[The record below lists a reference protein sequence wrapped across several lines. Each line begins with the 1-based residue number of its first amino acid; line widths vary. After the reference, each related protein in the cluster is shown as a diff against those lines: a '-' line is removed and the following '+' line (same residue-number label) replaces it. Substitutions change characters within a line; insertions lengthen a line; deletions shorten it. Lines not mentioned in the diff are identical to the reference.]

1 MEKLFKIKAEIKVDE
16 KSVRTWPIK
25 NGYRPGFNFI
35 NESQTS
41 GSIKLLEK
49 DSLKP
54 GDLGRVEISFV
65 SDALLGKIDFGTEFK
80 FYEGRN
86 EIGKGKVL
94 QILGWLEHCNL

>member
-49 DSLKP
+49 DSLNP
-54 GDLGRVEISFV
+54 GEAGVVEISFV
-65 SDALLGKIDFGTEFK
+65 SDALLGEISLETEFE

-86 EIGKGKVL
+86 KIGKGKVL
-94 QILGWLEHCNL
+94 QILGWLEHSNL